1 SVEITETGLNLGGAV
16 GLAIPAVIGAKLANP
31 DNQVVGIIGDGAFL
45 MSQTELFT
53 AAHLNIGAIFTIF
66 NDGELAQISQ
76 AQQTPYNKKTCTVL
90 PNVKFEAI
98 AHASG
103 CQYLR
108 IESNDDVSEKLAQ
121 AISYAQDNTP
131 VVLDVNIDYSK
142 KTRFTQGII
151 TTNLKRMK
159 LPTKV
164 RMISRALWRRV

>member
-1 SVEITETGLNLGGAV
+1 MGY
-16 GLAIPAVIGAKLANP
+16 AIPAVIGTKLANP
-31 DNQVVGIIGDGAFL
+31 EHQVVGIIGDGAFL

-53 AAHLNIGAIFTIF
+53 AAHLQIGAIFTVF

-76 AQQTPYNKKTCTVL
+76 AQSTPYNKKTCTVL
-90 PNVKFEAI
+90 PNVKLKGLVE
-98 AHASG
+98 ASG
-103 CQYLR
+103 CHYLR
-108 IESNDDVSEKLAQ
+108 IDDNAQITEKIGQALALAQ
-121 AISYAQDNTP
+121 QNQP

-151 TTNLKRMK
+151 STNLKRMK